1 MHAKINQALLTNTA
15 PGPRDFIVVD
25 EILPGFELRV
35 RPTGAKIWYYRYRAN
50 DGRQRRLVLG
60 RFPGIG
66 AAEARNRAVAA
77 AGDVARGVDLLAR
90 KKQIRVESVRASQ
103 STLQSFLDKKYEPWA
118 KTHLKTATFQLKRIR
133 VDFKSWL
140 DKPISELTADVV
152 DDWRRRTRA
161 TGKESVTINR
171 ELQRLH
177 AAIGKAV
184 EWKIIERH
192 PFTGIKP
199 LRYDRTGIVRYLS
212 EEEEVRLRKALLD
225 REEKLRQ
232 ERKDFNLW
240 LRVRGRPEFPER
252 TEKYCDHL
260 QPLVL
265 LALNTGLRRGELF
278 ALLWKDVDLK
288 AKWLKVTGAHAKN
301 GQTRRIPLNIE
312 AVEVLSTWQS
322 IASEAGDVPQVFPGV
337 GGEKLTTINTS
348 WRTLRKAAGL
358 ADFRFHD
365 LRHHFASRLV
375 QSGIDLNT
383 VRELLGHADISM
395 VLRYAHL
402 SPDRLTMAVELVARP
417 TPDAYSPSSDR
428 RSKRNRGTDQCS
440 TNRANVLVHRFPQ
453 AQ

>member
-1 MHAKINQALLTNTA
+1 MHAKINQALLTTTA
-15 PGPRDFIVVD
+15 RGPRDLMIVD

-35 RPTGAKIWYYRYRAN
+35 RPTGTKIWYYRYRAT

-60 RFPGIG
+60 RYPGIG
-66 AAEARNRAVAA
+66 AAEARQRAVAA

-90 KKQIRVESVRASQ
+90 KRQIRVEHVRAAQ
-103 STLQSFLDKKYEPWA
+103 STLKYFLDKRYEPWA
-118 KTHLKTATFQLKRIR
+118 KTHLKTATFQLERIR

-140 DKPISELTADVV
+140 DRPITELTTDLV

-161 TGKESVTINR
+161 TGKEPVTINR

-199 LRYDRTGIVRYLS
+199 LRFDRTGIVRYLS
-212 EEEEVRLRKALLD
+212 EVEEIRLRKALLD
-225 REEKLRQ
+225 REEKLRK

-240 LRVRGRPEFPER
+240 LRIRGREEFPER
-252 TEKYCDHL
+252 TGKYCDHL
-260 QPLVL
+260 QPLVM

-288 AKWLKVTGAHAKN
+288 AKWLTVAGAHAKN
-301 GQTRRIPLNIE
+301 GQTRRIPLNVE
-312 AVEVLSTWQS
+312 AVEVLSTWQD
-322 IASEAGDVPQVFPGV
+322 IASNSEEHAQVFPGV
-337 GGEKLTTINTS
+337 GGENLTTINTS
-348 WRTLRKAAGL
+348 WRTLRSAAGL
-358 ADFRFHD
+358 EDFRFHD

-402 SPDRLTMAVELVARP
+402 SPERLIMAVEHVARSA
-417 TPDAYSPSSDR
+417 TDMSPKSHNHRTR
-428 RSKRNRGTDQCS
+428 R
-440 TNRANVLVHRFPQ
+440 HRRIGGPLKNPLTS
-453 AQ
+453 